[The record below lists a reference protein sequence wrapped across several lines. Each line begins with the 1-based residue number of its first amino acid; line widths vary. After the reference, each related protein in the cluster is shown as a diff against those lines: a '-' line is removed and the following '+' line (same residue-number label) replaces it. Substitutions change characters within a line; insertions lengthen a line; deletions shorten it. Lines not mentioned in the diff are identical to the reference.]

1 MCTCEWVVTSLVV
14 VVVVVVAVVVNDRY
28 EASSGQHSVTQNY
41 SEDGH
46 WFDSSQ
52 YVSD

>member
-1 MCTCEWVVTSLVV
+1 MVLVLVLVV
-14 VVVVVVAVVVNDRY
+14 LVVVVVNDRY

-46 WFDSSQ
+46 WFDSLR
-52 YVSD
+52 YVSN